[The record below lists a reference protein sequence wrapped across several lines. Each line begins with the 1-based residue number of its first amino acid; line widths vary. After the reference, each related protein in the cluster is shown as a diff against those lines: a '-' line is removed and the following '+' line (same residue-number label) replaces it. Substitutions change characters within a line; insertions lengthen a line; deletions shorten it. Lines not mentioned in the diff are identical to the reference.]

1 MNLNTITLQYSG
13 VRGQQKNTSSPFRK
27 EISTPEE
34 LAEIAEFDHVCAV
47 YADGKNTKGRM
58 VRGYRS
64 RKTFLEAN
72 CLPQDCDNANS
83 DPLAP
88 DIPPEEWKTPADVR
102 AAFPGVPFYVVYSRN
117 HMKEK
122 NSKPAR
128 PKFHTY
134 FVTRKITNTAT
145 MDALKKQV
153 QEYFPAFDKEALD
166 SARFLFGVENPQV
179 EYYDGD
185 TPLDVF
191 MENLEKLPEQI
202 PEGQRNGTISRYAAR
217 VFKKYGDTDEAERL
231 IMEANETRCL
241 PPMEDSEV
249 QGILASARS
258 FFHDTIEKDPNYI
271 GPEEY
276 AAMDFAGSGKK
287 KPVTSE
293 DIKEILNRMNITVR
307 LNVLSG
313 MVEITGMPPQYSKA
327 NAANVLPVLLSDY
340 MTTHGMKFTRQGLD
354 DSLVLIEDENRFNPI
369 ADMLNTVRHDGTD
382 RLAELAEIA
391 GIAEDETACLYLR
404 KWLHQSVAM
413 ALNDDTDPYGADGVL
428 VIQNPQGAGKTLLFS
443 KLALYADWFAE
454 GISIDLDKKDSVIQ
468 ATGCWIA
475 ELGELDSTLKREQLS
490 LKAFITS
497 RTDTYR
503 QPYARAATRKPRR
516 TSFCATVNPT
526 EFLNDETGS
535 RRWWVIRPSR
545 IDIDRLKGL
554 SREWV
559 CQLWAQVYSQLY
571 LPNPQ
576 GFRLTEDER
585 KKLTAD
591 NEQFSKPLPGET
603 EILDKLEWESPVKQW
618 KWYKVTQVR
627 DLLNLKPLT
636 TAQVGR
642 ALTKI
647 STHDCRVQTKAPG
660 NVKQYLL
667 PPMCRGAGYFH
678 SVEDFDPVLAPD
690 HPVPLT
696 GVNNLTA

>member
-1 MNLNTITLQYSG
+1 MSLNTITLQYSG
-13 VRGQQKNTSSPFRK
+13 VRGQQKNTSYPFRK

-88 DIPPEEWKTPADVR
+88 DVPPEEWKTPADVR

-122 NSKPAR
+122 NGKPAR

-145 MDALKKQV
+145 MDALKKRV

-191 MENLEKLPEQI
+191 IENMDKLPEQI

-231 IMEANETRCL
+231 VLEANETRCL

-258 FFHDTIEKDPNYI
+258 FFHDTIKKDPNYI

-340 MTTHGMKFTRQGLD
+340 MKTHGMKFTRQGLD

-369 ADMLNTVRHDGTD
+369 ADMLHTVRHDGKD

-428 VIQNPQGAGKTLLFS
+428 VYLALVHVISHRFDPAMTIRGNSITFNNSCIS
-443 KLALYADWFAE
+443 KLEDATY
-454 GISIDLDKKDSVIQ
+454 IQ
-468 ATGCWIA
+468 FLI
-475 ELGELDSTLKREQLS
+475 
-490 LKAFITS
+490 
-497 RTDTYR
+497 
-503 QPYARAATRKPRR
+503 
-516 TSFCATVNPT
+516 NPT
-526 EFLNDETGS
+526 ERKLA
-535 RRWWVIRPSR
+535 IRPCDEGAR
-545 IDIDRLKGL
+545 DAVRWCVVKGDKRK
-554 SREWV
+554 SREITCRPFTTKLYDLMGWESIYRYKL
-559 CQLWAQVYSQLY
+559 QGMRINYQGESLY
-571 LPNPQ
+571 LFDLSAKGPSCPRAVTRRPARSSGLNRSYPAN
-576 GFRLTEDER
+576 GWR
-585 KKLTAD
+585 
-591 NEQFSKPLPGET
+591 PLA
-603 EILDKLEWESPVKQW
+603 SASM
-618 KWYKVTQVR
+618 
-627 DLLNLKPLT
+627 N
-636 TAQVGR
+636 
-642 ALTKI
+642 
-647 STHDCRVQTKAPG
+647 
-660 NVKQYLL
+660 
-667 PPMCRGAGYFH
+667 
-678 SVEDFDPVLAPD
+678 
-690 HPVPLT
+690 T
-696 GVNNLTA
+696 GPRRRSI

>member
-1 MNLNTITLQYSG
+1 MAVLSTVFIVPLTTSLVLISGIAAHLPGGRHDQLCDYYHSAVGLAVFAGGQRKQLITVFRRNPG
-13 VRGQQKNTSSPFRK
+13 VIQGQFLALRK
-27 EISTPEE
+27 EGGKGRFILGIDKVVIFESILGVGHRLEHSHDLI
-34 LAEIAEFDHVCAV
+34 LAE
-47 YADGKNTKGRM
+47 
-58 VRGYRS
+58 
-64 RKTFLEAN
+64 
-72 CLPQDCDNANS
+72 
-83 DPLAP
+83 
-88 DIPPEEWKTPADVR
+88 
-102 AAFPGVPFYVVYSRN
+102 
-117 HMKEK
+117 
-122 NSKPAR
+122 
-128 PKFHTY
+128 
-134 FVTRKITNTAT
+134 
-145 MDALKKQV
+145 
-153 QEYFPAFDKEALD
+153 
-166 SARFLFGVENPQV
+166 
-179 EYYDGD
+179 
-185 TPLDVF
+185 
-191 MENLEKLPEQI
+191 
-202 PEGQRNGTISRYAAR
+202 
-217 VFKKYGDTDEAERL
+217 
-231 IMEANETRCL
+231 
-241 PPMEDSEV
+241 
-249 QGILASARS
+249 
-258 FFHDTIEKDPNYI
+258 
-271 GPEEY
+271 
-276 AAMDFAGSGKK
+276 SG
-287 KPVTSE
+287 
-293 DIKEILNRMNITVR
+293 
-307 LNVLSG
+307 
-313 MVEITGMPPQYSKA
+313 
-327 NAANVLPVLLSDY
+327 
-340 MTTHGMKFTRQGLD
+340 QGLD

-545 IDIDRLKGL
+545 IDVERLKGL

-603 EILDKLEWESPVKQW
+603 EILDKLEWESPVKQ
-618 KWYKVTQVR
+618 
-627 DLLNLKPLT
+627 
-636 TAQVGR
+636 
-642 ALTKI
+642 
-647 STHDCRVQTKAPG
+647 
-660 NVKQYLL
+660 
-667 PPMCRGAGYFH
+667 AG
-678 SVEDFDPVLAPD
+678 L
-690 HPVPLT
+690 
-696 GVNNLTA
+696 